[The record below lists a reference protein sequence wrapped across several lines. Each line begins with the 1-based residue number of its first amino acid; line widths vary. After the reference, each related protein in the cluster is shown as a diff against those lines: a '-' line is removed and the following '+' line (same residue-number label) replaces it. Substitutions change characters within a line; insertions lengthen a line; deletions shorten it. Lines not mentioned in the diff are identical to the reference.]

1 MRMNI
6 MHNKTEK
13 FITQLRHA
21 THGER
26 CNSRSI
32 QVSANQPA

>member
-1 MRMNI
+1 MNI

-13 FITQLRHA
+13 IYYAITWRDYVTQ
-21 THGER
+21 
-26 CNSRSI
+26 RSI